1 MGSRGAPEPGSSTV
15 LFYIHDPMCSWCYA
29 FGPVWAHVRH
39 ALKDTVV
46 TRTLL
51 GGLAP
56 DNDSPMPTEMRA
68 RIRSTWGQIA
78 SVVLGTEFNYDFWA
92 LCIPRRSTYPACRA
106 VIAAREQGAD
116 YEYAMIDAIQRAYYR
131 EARNPSLLET
141 LIDLAE
147 EVPLDTK
154 RFEAF
159 LKGTECENALQ
170 EEVRCATT
178 LGVRGFP
185 TLMLL
190 NGNAAIHI
198 QHDYNDAKLTAR
210 RIKEG
215 IETLDLQLPA
225 REIE

>member
-1 MGSRGAPEPGSSTV
+1 MESRGAPEPGSSTV
-15 LFYIHDPMCSWCYA
+15 LYYVHDPMCSWCYA
-29 FGPVWAHVRH
+29 FVPVWAYVRH

-46 TRTLL
+46 PRTLL

-56 DNDSPMPTEMRA
+56 DSDSPMPTEMRA
-68 RIRSTWGQIA
+68 GIRGAWGQIA
-78 SVVLGTEFNYDFWA
+78 SVVPGTEFNYDFWT
-92 LCIPRRSTYPACRA
+92 LCVPRRSTYPACRA

-147 EVPLDTK
+147 EVALDTK
-154 RFEAF
+154 RFKAF
-159 LKGTECENALQ
+159 LKGTECENKLQ
-170 EEVRCATT
+170 EEVGRAIT

-190 NGNAAIHI
+190 NGNTAMHI

-210 RIKEG
+210 RVKEG
-215 IETLDLQLPA
+215 METLDL
-225 REIE
+225 

>member
-1 MGSRGAPEPGSSTV
+1 
-15 LFYIHDPMCSWCYA
+15 
-29 FGPVWAHVRH
+29 VRH

-106 VIAAREQGAD
+106 VIAAREQGVD

-147 EVPLDTK
+147 EVTLDTK

-215 IETLDLQLPA
+215 IETLNLQLPA

>member
-15 LFYIHDPMCSWCYA
+15 LFYVHDPMCSWCYA

-106 VIAAREQGAD
+106 VIAAREQGVD

-147 EVPLDTK
+147 EVTLDTK

-215 IETLDLQLPA
+215 IETLNLQLPA